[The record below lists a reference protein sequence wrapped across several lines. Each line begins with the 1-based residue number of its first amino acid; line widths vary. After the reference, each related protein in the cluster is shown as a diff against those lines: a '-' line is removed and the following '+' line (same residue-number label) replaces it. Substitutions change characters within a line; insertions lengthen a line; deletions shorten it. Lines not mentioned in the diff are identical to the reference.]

1 DVPFSIYLPEWCCF
15 MKRGSN
21 SDIPESLGFEI
32 QGPGRRYYD
41 DVVLDNVVDAL
52 LEMAANLWMVR
63 DRQFVL
69 EKVLSERGE
78 DMQALIE
85 SYVSDP
91 DETARRHMD
100 CDDMVQQIFRS
111 FVRRPTAESG
121 SDANKASLRPMEDS
135 K

>member
-1 DVPFSIYLPEWCCF
+1 
-15 MKRGSN
+15 MKN
-21 SDIPESLGFEI
+21 SSSSSVPESLGFEI
-32 QGPGRRYYD
+32 GGPGRRYYD

-69 EKVLSERGE
+69 EKVLSDRGE
-78 DMQALIE
+78 DMQALVE

-91 DETARRHMD
+91 EEAAQRHLA
-100 CDDMVQQIFRS
+100 CDDMVQQIFQS

-121 SDANKASLRPMEDS
+121 SDANEASLRPMEDS
-135 K
+135 Q